1 MKNNMDE
8 TTFNRQQFPVLYSPS
23 RVLAILV
30 HWWLPEENEGNAGV
44 ASMIVISTALPWE
57 PFVLELPLE
66 TASFSAKLLLW
77 HCWHFRNAVSTPIII
92 AELLLQS
99 LQYQLSRPNFP
110 FSLFFRFDSTA
121 PLGLICIVSEI
132 FCSLLFYKVIMA
144 SEDGQDNDEILL
156 HLYMHDYFIKNN
168 MHETAASLRREASV
182 PDNSVQID
190 HPQGILKE
198 WWSTCSDIILKE
210 YSEGETYAQMSD
222 HMMQTEENQN
232 TDDMLQ
238 QQQDSVGNTSTP
250 VRNSSPGLSGESENK
265 AFFFGEGRSLNC
277 STEEVLCCDFSSDG
291 KLLAIAGREEKVVFF
306 SSQDFKYF
314 TSLKLISVFFL
325 QVLFW
330 NTEDHNKFV
339 TGESHSLPI
348 SDVRFKPNSTMVA
361 TSSYDKTVQIWDSAE
376 AGKSP
381 LKLQGHGDHVLSLDF
396 HPRRMNLLCSSDRN
410 NEIRFWDINQG
421 SWTHIFKGATKQ
433 VRFEPRNGKLLATS
447 SGNVVNVFDVQ
458 TYKLYAVFKEHDK
471 EVQSICWDPDG
482 KHIISISE
490 DSARLWSVSE
500 RKSLHEL
507 SSTGNIFQC
516 CTFHPWN
523 WKFWIIGG
531 YRSFELWNPFESNK
545 TLTIDAHKELVSS
558 LATSIEPEMV
568 ASTSYDKYIGEENEG
583 NGDVASMN
591 ITFTALPGDQGNPS
605 FLSNLSKLLHFLHNN
620 CSSGV
625 VGSFT

>member
-1 MKNNMDE
+1 
-8 TTFNRQQFPVLYSPS
+8 
-23 RVLAILV
+23 
-30 HWWLPEENEGNAGV
+30 
-44 ASMIVISTALPWE
+44 
-57 PFVLELPLE
+57 
-66 TASFSAKLLLW
+66 
-77 HCWHFRNAVSTPIII
+77 
-92 AELLLQS
+92 
-99 LQYQLSRPNFP
+99 
-110 FSLFFRFDSTA
+110 
-121 PLGLICIVSEI
+121 
-132 FCSLLFYKVIMA
+132 MA

-190 HPQGILKE
+190 QPQGILKE

-238 QQQDSVGNTSTP
+238 QQQVICDQSLGFFTKDSKFHV
-250 VRNSSPGLSGESENK
+250 SGKCHTDLHHKS
-265 AFFFGEGRSLNC
+265 FFFGEGRSLNC

-291 KLLAIAGREEKVVFF
+291 KLLAIAGREEK
-306 SSQDFKYF
+306 
-314 TSLKLISVFFL
+314 
-325 QVLFW
+325 VLFW

-410 NEIRFWDINQG
+410 NEIEIMRLDSGI
-421 SWTHIFKGATKQ
+421 STKILGLISL
-433 VRFEPRNGKLLATS
+433 RFEPRNGKLLATS
-447 SGNVVNVFDVQ
+447 SGNVVNVFGVQ

-568 ASTSYDKYIGEENEG
+568 ASTSYDKS
-583 NGDVASMN
+583 VKLWAS
-591 ITFTALPGDQGNPS
+591 P
-605 FLSNLSKLLHFLHNN
+605 
-620 CSSGV
+620 
-625 VGSFT
+625 

>member
-1 MKNNMDE
+1 
-8 TTFNRQQFPVLYSPS
+8 
-23 RVLAILV
+23 
-30 HWWLPEENEGNAGV
+30 
-44 ASMIVISTALPWE
+44 
-57 PFVLELPLE
+57 
-66 TASFSAKLLLW
+66 
-77 HCWHFRNAVSTPIII
+77 
-92 AELLLQS
+92 
-99 LQYQLSRPNFP
+99 
-110 FSLFFRFDSTA
+110 
-121 PLGLICIVSEI
+121 
-132 FCSLLFYKVIMA
+132 MA

-198 WWSTCSDIILKE
+198 WWSTCSDIVLKE

-238 QQQDSVGNTSTP
+238 QHQVICDQSLGFFTKDSKFHV
-250 VRNSSPGLSGESENK
+250 SGK
-265 AFFFGEGRSLNC
+265 CHTDLHHKF
-277 STEEVLCCDFSSDG
+277 LCCDFSSDG
-291 KLLAIAGREEKVVFF
+291 KLLAIAGREEK
-306 SSQDFKYF
+306 
-314 TSLKLISVFFL
+314 
-325 QVLFW
+325 VLFW

-568 ASTSYDKYIGEENEG
+568 ASTSYDKS
-583 NGDVASMN
+583 VKLWAS
-591 ITFTALPGDQGNPS
+591 P
-605 FLSNLSKLLHFLHNN
+605 
-620 CSSGV
+620 
-625 VGSFT
+625 

>member
-1 MKNNMDE
+1 
-8 TTFNRQQFPVLYSPS
+8 
-23 RVLAILV
+23 
-30 HWWLPEENEGNAGV
+30 
-44 ASMIVISTALPWE
+44 
-57 PFVLELPLE
+57 
-66 TASFSAKLLLW
+66 
-77 HCWHFRNAVSTPIII
+77 
-92 AELLLQS
+92 
-99 LQYQLSRPNFP
+99 
-110 FSLFFRFDSTA
+110 
-121 PLGLICIVSEI
+121 
-132 FCSLLFYKVIMA
+132 MA
-144 SEDGQDNDEILL
+144 SEDVQDNDEILL

-168 MHETAASLRREASV
+168 MHETAASLRQEAGV
-182 PDNSVQID
+182 PNNSVQID

-198 WWSTCSDIILKE
+198 WWSSCSDIILKE
-210 YSEGETYAQMSD
+210 FSEAETSAQMSKQMMQTEEHQNTD
-222 HMMQTEENQN
+222 DMLQQQQMSNHMMQTEEHQN

-250 VRNSSPGLSGESENK
+250 VRNLSPGHSGESDNK
-265 AFFFGEGRSLNC
+265 AAFFGEGNCLNC

-291 KLLAIAGREEKVVFF
+291 KLLAIAGREAKVM
-306 SSQDFKYF
+306 
-314 TSLKLISVFFL
+314 
-325 QVLFW
+325 FW

-339 TGESHSLPI
+339 TDESHSLPI
-348 SDVRFKPNSTMVA
+348 SDVRFKPNSTIVA

-396 HPRRMNLLCSSDRN
+396 HPRRTNLLCSSDRN

-447 SGNVVNVFDVQ
+447 SGNVVKVFDVQ

-482 KHIISISE
+482 TRFISISE

-507 SSTGNIFQC
+507 SSTGNNFQC

-523 WKFWIIGG
+523 WKIWIIGG
-531 YRSFELWNPFESNK
+531 YRSFEVWNPYERNK

-558 LATSIEPEMV
+558 LATSIDPEMV
-568 ASTSYDKYIGEENEG
+568 ASTSYDKS
-583 NGDVASMN
+583 VKLWAS
-591 ITFTALPGDQGNPS
+591 P
-605 FLSNLSKLLHFLHNN
+605 
-620 CSSGV
+620 
-625 VGSFT
+625 